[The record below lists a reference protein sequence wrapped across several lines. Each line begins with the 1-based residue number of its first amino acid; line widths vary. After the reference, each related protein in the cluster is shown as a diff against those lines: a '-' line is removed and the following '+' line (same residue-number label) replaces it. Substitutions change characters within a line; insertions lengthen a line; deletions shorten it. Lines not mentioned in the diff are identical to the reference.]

1 MKNQRNRWRI
11 FKRLISGVSALALS
25 VGLLGSIPASADDS
39 TVGYKYTLFAYSSEE
54 GAISSSAANFC
65 VNGNIATNGTIS
77 AGQNFNV
84 NGEKKEH
91 ANEAMP
97 DLSKAIN
104 EMFFAENV
112 DVKAENYKNEDVNIN
127 VSAPLDVKGKAEFM
141 GNIKLAAGVKAMG
154 DISFAGGVLNNDNTV
169 LFSEKGNI
177 VINSENVSLTGLIYA
192 PKGNIVIES
201 KSLNL
206 NSVVMIANKIA
217 LNAPNININ
226 SNAEMAKFVQEAIDK
241 NGSSGSNEDPE
252 PVTDP
257 VIYAYGEY
265 NEETKS
271 VDIEWYSNVTGE
283 FAVLESMNGTD
294 YTVVS
299 KVSDVTKYSIKVT
312 SDFIKKYF
320 KVATIKDGKTIESI
334 PFSIVNA
341 NGKYTTEL
349 LDTDKDGLADLYE
362 EMLGTDKT
370 VPDTDKDGLTDY
382 EEVYITNTDP
392 TKYDSVTEGVSDA
405 DADND
410 KDGLTNKREIELKTD
425 PNSDDTDGDTLKDGD
440 EVSKYNTDPLKPDT
454 DGDGIND
461 GDEVL
466 LKLDPT
472 NPVTNGV
479 KDSEHFFEQEI
490 PATSKVFSQIN
501 TEDNPY
507 TLSMKINCT
516 GYAESNVTASESS
529 YHSAI
534 ESDMTVGK
542 IADISLNETCK
553 SKEIVLYYKINE
565 MKDENA
571 PKRLMKSSLS
581 DSVSESIKKYGI
593 FTFDPEHNTVVP
605 VNTLYDIANGI
616 VYANVNHA
624 GTYYIGN
631 MQKWIESVN
640 SIRQYSSVANQEI
653 IDKADVVFSV
663 NISNGSDA
671 EKCLKD
677 IKANII
683 YNSEQLFKN
692 SNDVRI
698 AVLGFSDQID
708 STPFCKHTRISKD
721 KSEWATNIEEVT
733 ELLGQ
738 LSIDKDSEVGLW
750 ELALQDIA
758 CPMFGTGEPYS
769 FREDADKYAFVYS
782 NSQRSFCLPGSFNIV
797 ELNRVCTMKPIC
809 DRLVSSGIT
818 TSLLFDTYVA
828 SSLLQNNITRRT
840 NGLFT
845 TYASNDNKPSTVVY
859 DLINRTAKKTSVA
872 TTNPTTDN
880 TVFLSSLTL
889 KPIKLSCPLYV
900 NGRNDTDEDGMTD
913 WDETFNSV
921 LSGNEDIYEYTPVS
935 LEEAMKSINADEKNI
950 LYRYIKE
957 NDESNFESY
966 IKMPF
971 LFLKSDPTKI
981 DTDDDG
987 YYDICD
993 PDRINKP
1000 VFIGDKYDFMDNE
1013 IYFMKGIHDKYLDVK
1028 NASTSAGSI
1037 PIMYDKNGD
1046 DNQKFRFVWAGTG
1059 YSIHPLN
1066 NEKLALTLR
1075 KNGKEY
1081 SVSLEA
1087 YTNSENQRWE
1097 VLPYSNRD
1105 SLPDMIKPGIVICS
1119 QVLSDPDE
1127 DGKQK
1132 PLYLSYGEEDVIV
1145 STNLELNCMITPE
1158 NNNAGWERFGSIYMK
1173 TIGWIPGAKIST
1185 INAIADY
1192 VHNSSIGLKKLNDVD
1207 SESEED
1213 INYSVKED
1221 EEKSKKY
1228 SNFLRYELNNMELIR
1243 GQYAGNLPLMT
1254 YAGANLSKTCCEIT
1268 ATYNALSVCK
1278 TIKNTET
1285 AFFKLCAEFEIN
1297 ALYFDW
1303 LDKGYFGSDPEKI
1316 VRCLKSYNCHYQS
1329 TYYDVER
1336 LDKDISSA
1344 QACIVSYK
1352 FGKAGKSVHTY
1363 SCFYNISDEKVYAVN
1378 RYGGDLDMRD
1388 YNSIK
1393 ESLEE
1398 RRMIVGY
1405 LIWA

>member
-1 MKNQRNRWRI
+1 MKNQRKFKTL
-11 FKRLISGVSALALS
+11 FKRLVSGVSALALS

-39 TVGYKYTLFAYSSEE
+39 NAGYKYTLFAYSSEE

-91 ANEAMP
+91 ANEVMP

-104 EMFFAENV
+104 EKYFAENV
-112 DVKAENYKNEDVNIN
+112 DVKAENYKSEDVNIN
-127 VSAPLDVKGKAEFM
+127 VLAPLDVKSKAEFM

-169 LFSEKGNI
+169 LFSENGSIN
-177 VINSENVSLTGLIYA
+177 INSENVSLTGLIYA

-201 KSLNL
+201 KNLNL
-206 NSVVMIANKIA
+206 NSVVMIANKIT

-241 NGSSGSNEDPE
+241 NNNNGSGGEED

-265 NEETKS
+265 NVETKS

-283 FAVLESMNGTD
+283 FAVLESLNGTD

-299 KVSDVTKYSIKVT
+299 KVSDNTKYSIKVT

-382 EEVYITNTDP
+382 EEAYITSTDP
-392 TKYDSVTEGVSDA
+392 TKYDSVTDGVSDA
-405 DADND
+405 NADND

-440 EVSKYNTDPLKPDT
+440 ELSKYNTDPLKPDT

-1000 VFIGDKYDFMDNE
+1000 AFIGDKYDFMDNE

-1081 SVSLEA
+1081 SVSLEE
-1087 YTNSENQRWE
+1087 YTNGDNQRWE

-1105 SLPDMIKPGIVICS
+1105 SLPDMIKPGIVIRS

-1127 DGKQK
+1127 EGKQK
-1132 PLYLSYGEEDVIV
+1132 SLYLAYGEEDVIV

-1158 NNNAGWERFGSIYMK
+1158 NIADWERFGFIYMK
-1173 TIGWIPGAKIST
+1173 TIGWLDDAKIEYIRT
-1185 INAIADY
+1185 MYNY
-1192 VHNSSIGLKKLNDVD
+1192 VYNSAHGFTDKKEEEGNDETNKIPYKNSFLLHKQGLTDFPEMKFGDKQMNKNV
-1207 SESEED
+1207 
-1213 INYSVKED
+1213 
-1221 EEKSKKY
+1221 
-1228 SNFLRYELNNMELIR
+1228 
-1243 GQYAGNLPLMT
+1243 
-1254 YAGANLSKTCCEIT
+1254 CEVI
-1268 ATYNALSVCK
+1268 ATYNAL
-1278 TIKNTET
+1278 TISGET
-1285 AFFKLCAEFEIN
+1285 LDFFKLVAEFEIN
-1297 ALYFDW
+1297 ALLVWNSGWWGSNPSKIENCLISYN
-1303 LDKGYFGSDPEKI
+1303 KGYVLIGMNFFIFLCWKPNDQIGFSNMMCDK
-1316 VRCLKSYNCHYQS
+1316 LKKAS
-1329 TYYDVER
+1329 E
-1336 LDKDISSA
+1336 I
-1344 QACIVSYK
+1344 
-1352 FGKAGKSVHTY
+1352 GKAAIISVKFDTVNKHTY
-1363 SCFYNISDEKVYAVN
+1363 TVEYNPNSDNTFGVYNLNDKSDAFDTNNVYRILLSKHYIFYMYII
-1378 RYGGDLDMRD
+1378 L
-1388 YNSIK
+1388 
-1393 ESLEE
+1393 
-1398 RRMIVGY
+1398 
-1405 LIWA
+1405 

>member
-1 MKNQRNRWRI
+1 MKNQRKRRKL

-54 GAISSSAANFC
+54 GAITSSAANFC

-84 NGEKKEH
+84 NGEKEEH

-104 EMFFAENV
+104 EKYFAENV

-127 VSAPLDVKGKAEFM
+127 VESPLDVKGKAELN
-141 GNIKLAAGVKAMG
+141 GNIKLAAGIKAMG
-154 DISFAGGVLNNDNTV
+154 DIVLAGGVLNNDNTV
-169 LFSEKGNI
+169 LFSENGSIN
-177 VINSENVSLTGLIYA
+177 INSENVSLTGLIYA

-206 NSVVMIANKIA
+206 NSVVMIANKIT

-226 SNAEMAKFVQEAIDK
+226 NSASMAKFVQEAIDK
-241 NGSSGSNEDPE
+241 NGSSGGNEDPE

-257 VIYAYGEY
+257 AIYAYGEY
-265 NEETKS
+265 HEETKS

-283 FAVLESMNGTD
+283 FAVLESLNGTD

-299 KVSDVTKYSIKVT
+299 KVSDDTKYSIKVA
-312 SDFIKKYF
+312 SDFIKKFY
-320 KVATIKDGKTIESI
+320 KVTTIKDGKTIESI

-341 NGKYTTEL
+341 NGKYSTEL

-370 VPDTDKDGLTDY
+370 LPDTDKDGLIDY

-392 TKYDSVTEGVSDA
+392 TKYDYVTEGVSDA

-410 KDGLTNKREIELKTD
+410 KDGLTNKKEIEIKTD
-425 PNSDDTDGDTLKDGD
+425 PNSDDTDGDNLKDGD
-440 EVSKYNTDPLKPDT
+440 ELSKYNTDPLKPDT

-472 NPVTNGV
+472 KTVTDGI
-479 KDSEHFFEQEI
+479 KDSEHYFEQEI
-490 PATSKVFSQIN
+490 PADSKVFSEIN
-501 TEDNPY
+501 TEDSPY

-534 ESDMTVGK
+534 ESEMTVGK

-553 SKEIVLYYKINE
+553 NKEIVLYYKINE

-593 FTFDPEHNTVVP
+593 FTFDSEHNTVVP

-640 SIRQYSSVANQEI
+640 SIRKDSFVANQEI

-692 SNDVRI
+692 SKDIHI
-698 AVLGFSDQID
+698 AVLGYSDQID

-758 CPMFGTGEPYS
+758 CPMLGTGEPYS

-859 DLINRTAKKTSVA
+859 DLINKTAKKTSVA
-872 TTNPTTDN
+872 TSNPTTDN

-913 WDETFNSV
+913 WEETVNSV
-921 LSGNEDIYEYTPVS
+921 LSSDEDIYEYTPVS
-935 LEEAMKSINADEKNI
+935 LEEAMKSINADEDNI

-987 YYDICD
+987 YFDKNDPRPNESDIIITKLKNDYIRIDRSKESGNHWDISFGGNQGWFDDADSNYYNEDIKAQGCGLIAMCDTVLYLAKSNDKYKTKLTSEVKNLDSFISFNDYTKFVEKYDNKYAQFVPVDLYFLCFRIKKNFITTNDGRMGIILSDYFSDNGIDLDASWCWTD
-993 PDRINKP
+993 NNIYADGHWFEKNTIDRRIKEMISNDIP
-1000 VFIGDKYDFMDNE
+1000 AIISIGPGIGDPLILYKKEKVEPGMSASYVRSATTEGHYLTVTAIIEDKVKQEKGEFDSVMYEVSSWGNKYYISQED
-1013 IYFMKGIHDKYLDVK
+1013 
-1028 NASTSAGSI
+1028 
-1037 PIMYDKNGD
+1037 
-1046 DNQKFRFVWAGTG
+1046 
-1059 YSIHPLN
+1059 
-1066 NEKLALTLR
+1066 LR
-1075 KNGKEY
+1075 
-1081 SVSLEA
+1081 
-1087 YTNSENQRWE
+1087 
-1097 VLPYSNRD
+1097 
-1105 SLPDMIKPGIVICS
+1105 
-1119 QVLSDPDE
+1119 
-1127 DGKQK
+1127 
-1132 PLYLSYGEEDVIV
+1132 
-1145 STNLELNCMITPE
+1145 
-1158 NNNAGWERFGSIYMK
+1158 
-1173 TIGWIPGAKIST
+1173 
-1185 INAIADY
+1185 DY
-1192 VHNSSIGLKKLNDVD
+1192 VHLSSSITTNV
-1207 SESEED
+1207 
-1213 INYSVKED
+1213 
-1221 EEKSKKY
+1221 
-1228 SNFLRYELNNMELIR
+1228 
-1243 GQYAGNLPLMT
+1243 
-1254 YAGANLSKTCCEIT
+1254 
-1268 ATYNALSVCK
+1268 
-1278 TIKNTET
+1278 
-1285 AFFKLCAEFEIN
+1285 
-1297 ALYFDW
+1297 
-1303 LDKGYFGSDPEKI
+1303 
-1316 VRCLKSYNCHYQS
+1316 
-1329 TYYDVER
+1329 
-1336 LDKDISSA
+1336 
-1344 QACIVSYK
+1344 
-1352 FGKAGKSVHTY
+1352 
-1363 SCFYNISDEKVYAVN
+1363 VY
-1378 RYGGDLDMRD
+1378 
-1388 YNSIK
+1388 IK
-1393 ESLEE
+1393 EK
-1398 RRMIVGY
+1398 
-1405 LIWA
+1405 